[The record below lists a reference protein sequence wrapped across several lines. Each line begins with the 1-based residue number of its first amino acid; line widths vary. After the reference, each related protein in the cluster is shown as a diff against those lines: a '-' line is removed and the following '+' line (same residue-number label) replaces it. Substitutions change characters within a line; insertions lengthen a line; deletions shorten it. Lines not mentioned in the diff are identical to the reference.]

1 MYRFQ
6 LFQLSSS
13 LIYLVAMNKTTVLLC
28 KCRGEH
34 FTNISYQETEEYLS
48 EKAVDL
54 VVVDDLCASLL
65 THAKELN
72 SLKANY
78 QSVIVLACQ
87 PRAVKHLLL
96 QNGVELPE
104 YKVVNLR
111 SMGSAATSEALNSF
125 NLESGNGEKS
135 TLVSTL
141 EVPSWYPVIDQERCT
156 GCDRCAKF
164 CLFGV
169 YRFNEKKLS
178 VQQPLNC
185 KNNCPACARTC
196 PASAIIFPK
205 IGEGGVIAGA
215 EPSDKKETPVLIK
228 GNLASRL
235 SDRKVIRESILKPS
249 VIQQAE
255 KERLSALKNIQTKLS
270 EDHD

>member
-1 MYRFQ
+1 
-6 LFQLSSS
+6 
-13 LIYLVAMNKTTVLLC
+13 MNQTTVLLC
-28 KCRGEH
+28 KCRSEH
-34 FTNISYQETEEYLS
+34 FTNISYQEIENQLS

-65 THAKELN
+65 THAMELN
-72 SLKANY
+72 KLKENY
-78 QSVIVLACQ
+78 QSAIILACQ

-104 YKVVNLR
+104 YKVINFRNTGSTAAVNE
-111 SMGSAATSEALNSF
+111 SDSF
-125 NLESGNGEKS
+125 NPQSGKGKKR
-135 TLVSTL
+135 TLVSNL
-141 EVPSWYPVIDQERCT
+141 GVPSWYPVIDQERCT
-156 GCDRCAKF
+156 GCGRCAKF

-169 YRFNEKKLS
+169 YHFEEKKLN

-205 IGEGGVIAGA
+205 IGEGGTISGA
-215 EPSDKKETPVLIK
+215 EPNDKKDIPTLVQ
-228 GNLASRL
+228 GNLTSRL
-235 SDRKVIRESILKPS
+235 SERKIIRESILKPS
-249 VIQQAE
+249 IIQQAE
-255 KERLSALKNIQTKLS
+255 KERLSALKSIQTKSS